1 MHWTTEVWWVEQS
14 MCPEAAETHRSGPH
28 CHWTSVALSR
38 CWPDGWQSHCWAAV
52 WCEGSIHVWVVGQ
65 LWWSRAETKTSCH
78 LQWPNP
84 RSQSLGDCWN
94 NSEVFW
100 MRFCF
105 WFISNFQQILVN
117 VSLKPFPEDCG
128 PLTWVIVIAN
138 SMTSQDS
145 RLGGQQVQGQ
155 PSEWFEGLGGVH
167 LNPYRCSWCFE
178 RCGGWEDNPTSNINN
193 SGSWIHSKSIP
204 YCGPTGFWW
213 RYCACIW
220 VEFDLPH
227 PYYWWLLCQQNVLR
241 METLKKHFQHLFF
254 GCTTPPQNLKVSLFS
269 RYVCLSTKS
278 KTVEFWWL
286 HLFALQL
293 QIQNLRM
300 VCSAVMSDSKL
311 EVGVAQGNNSTDH
324 SLWICNTGSAN
335 ETVSVR
341 ELFGFNTGSFTE
353 LPPGY
358 WVSEIKTWTCT

>member
-14 MCPEAAETHRSGPH
+14 MCPEAAENHRSGPH

-65 LWWSRAETKTSCH
+65 LRWSRAETKTSCH

-241 METLKKHFQHLFF
+241 METLKKISNIYFLDVPLPLKTWRYHYSQDMFAFQPNQKLLNS
-254 GCTTPPQNLKVSLFS
+254 GGSTCLPFS
-269 RYVCLSTKS
+269 FKS
-278 KTVEFWWL
+278 K
-286 HLFALQL
+286 
-293 QIQNLRM
+293 I
-300 VCSAVMSDSKL
+300 
-311 EVGVAQGNNSTDH
+311 
-324 SLWICNTGSAN
+324 
-335 ETVSVR
+335 
-341 ELFGFNTGSFTE
+341 
-353 LPPGY
+353 
-358 WVSEIKTWTCT
+358 